1 MNLTKN
7 PRSI

>member
-1 MNLTKN
+1 AN